1 MSTIW
6 LLASSTFEEARRRK
20 ILLVFLF
27 GALAIMLMGMAFGA
41 LTPARD
47 LNVTKSLGLGVISLA
62 GVFISIILY
71 ITLIPAEIERRTIY
85 SILSKPV
92 QRYQYLTGKFLGGLM
107 TVLANIA
114 LMGLFFLVIMTA
126 KQIQYIHT
134 GDSRLT
140 VAQVDTALLKNLLMI
155 FLQMTL
161 LGAVAMF
168 FSVFLPPVVNFFV
181 TFGVWLL
188 GTSGVLS
195 PGGPLGF
202 LHLHLLMP
210 NFGNYATQNPFI
222 NPGVPVTQE
231 PAYMAMTIA
240 YALIYTVL
248 LLLLGTVIFDR
259 REV

>member
-1 MSTIW
+1 MNTIW
-6 LLASSTFEEARRRK
+6 LLATSTFGEAIRRK

-27 GALAIMLMGMAFGA
+27 GGLAIMLMGMAFGA
-41 LTPARD
+41 LTPTRD

-107 TVLANIA
+107 TVLTNIA
-114 LMGLFFLVIMTA
+114 LMGIIFLVILTA
-126 KQIQYIHT
+126 KLIQY
-134 GDSRLT
+134 GQP
-140 VAQVDTALLKNLLMI
+140 VAATDIGLLKNLLMI

-168 FSVFLPPVVNFFV
+168 FSVFLPPVVSFFL
-181 TFGVWLL
+181 TFGVWLM
-188 GTSGVLS
+188 GSGMLPTTGVFGL
-195 PGGPLGF
+195 
-202 LHLHLLMP
+202 LHYVVP
-210 NFGNYATQNPFI
+210 NFSNNAIQNPWI
-222 NPGVPVTQE
+222 NPSVHVVQE
-231 PAYMAMTIA
+231 PAYIGMSIL
-240 YALIYTVL
+240 YALLYTAL
-248 LLLLGTVIFDR
+248 LLMAGTVVFDR

>member
-1 MSTIW
+1 MNTIW
-6 LLASSTFEEARRRK
+6 LLASSTFGEAIRRK

-27 GALAIMLMGMAFGA
+27 GGLGIFPMGSAFGA
-41 LTPARD
+41 LAPSRD

-92 QRYQYLTGKFLGGLM
+92 QRYEYLTGKYLGGLA
-107 TVLANIA
+107 TVLSNIV
-114 LMGLFFLVIMTA
+114 LMGIVFVVMMAAKLVQYHEPVGLTLLGLGKNVLAIFF
-126 KQIQYIHT
+126 
-134 GDSRLT
+134 
-140 VAQVDTALLKNLLMI
+140 
-155 FLQMTL
+155 QMML

-181 TFGVWLL
+181 TFGVWLI
-188 GTSGVLS
+188 GTSSLITQT
-195 PGGPLGF
+195 GPLSF
-202 LHLHLLMP
+202 LHYLWP
-210 NFGNYATQNPFI
+210 NFVNYSIQNPFI
-222 NPGVPVTQE
+222 NPGVHVYQE
-231 PAYMAMTIA
+231 PLYLGYVVV

-248 LLLLGTVIFDR
+248 LLLAGTLIFDR

>member
-1 MSTIW
+1 MNTIW

-27 GALAIMLMGMAFGA
+27 GALAIMLMGTAFGA

-71 ITLIPAEIERRTIY
+71 ITLIPTEIERRTIY
-85 SILSKPV
+85 SVLSKPV
-92 QRYQYLTGKFLGGLM
+92 QRYQYITGKFLGGLM

-114 LMGLFFLVIMTA
+114 LMGIIFLAILTA
-126 KQIQYIHT
+126 KLVQYHQP
-134 GDSRLT
+134 
-140 VAQVDTALLKNLLMI
+140 VAATDLALVKNLLMI

-168 FSVFLPPVVNFFV
+168 FSVFLPPVVNFFA

-188 GTSGVLS
+188 GTSGALS

-202 LHLHLLMP
+202 LHLHFLIP
-210 NFGNYATQNPFI
+210 NFGNYAIQNPFI
-222 NPGVPVTQE
+222 NPSVHVTQE
-231 PAYMAMTIA
+231 PVYMGLTAA
-240 YALIYTVL
+240 YALVYTVL
-248 LLLLGTVIFDR
+248 LLMLGTVIFDR

>member
-1 MSTIW
+1 MTSPLSTIW
-6 LLASSTFEEARRRK
+6 LLAASTFEEARRRK

-92 QRYQYLTGKFLGGLM
+92 QRYQYVSGKFLGGLM

-114 LMGLFFLVIMTA
+114 LMGVIFLAILTA
-126 KQIQYIHT
+126 KLHQYNQPILPA
-134 GDSRLT
+134 DM
-140 VAQVDTALLKNLLMI
+140 ALVKNLLMI
-155 FLQMTL
+155 FLMMTL

-195 PGGPLGF
+195 EGGPLGF
-202 LHLHLLMP
+202 LHLLVP
-210 NFGNYATQNPFI
+210 NFGNYAIQNPFI
-222 NPGVPVTQE
+222 NPTVPVTQE
-231 PAYMAMTIA
+231 PAYLGMTVA
-240 YALIYTVL
+240 YALVYTVL
-248 LLLLGTVIFDR
+248 LLMAGTVIFDR

>member
-1 MSTIW
+1 MNTIW
-6 LLASSTFEEARRRK
+6 LLASSTFGEAVRRK

-41 LTPARD
+41 LTPSRD

-92 QRYQYLTGKFLGGLM
+92 QRSQYLCGKYLGGLL

-114 LMGLFFLVIMTA
+114 LMGVIFLGITTV
-126 KQIQYIHT
+126 KLIQY
-134 GDSRLT
+134 GQP
-140 VAQVDTALLKNLLMI
+140 VAPAEAGLLKNLLMI
-155 FLQMTL
+155 FFQMAL

-168 FSVFLPPVVNFFV
+168 FSVFLPPVINFFV

-188 GTSGVLS
+188 GSGLFLKAA
-195 PGGPLGF
+195 GPFAF
-202 LHLHLLMP
+202 LHYLVP
-210 NFGNYATQNPFI
+210 NFGDFNIQNPFI
-222 NPGVPVTQE
+222 NPGVQVIQE
-231 PAYMAMTIA
+231 PAYIA
-240 YALIYTVL
+240 YTILYSVLYIIALLTA
-248 LLLLGTVIFDR
+248 GTVIFDR

>member
-1 MSTIW
+1 MNPIW

-71 ITLIPAEIERRTIY
+71 ITLIPTEIERRTIY
-85 SILSKPV
+85 SVLSKPV

-114 LMGLFFLVIMTA
+114 LMGVIFLAILTA
-126 KQIQYIHT
+126 KLLQYHQPVLPA
-134 GDSRLT
+134 DL
-140 VAQVDTALLKNLLMI
+140 ALVKNLLMI

-188 GTSGVLS
+188 GTSGVLG
-195 PGGPLGF
+195 PNGPLGF
-202 LHLHLLMP
+202 LHLLVP
-210 NFGNYATQNPFI
+210 NFGNYAIQNPFI
-222 NPGVPVTQE
+222 NPSVHVSQE
-231 PAYMAMTIA
+231 PAYMALTAA
-240 YALIYTVL
+240 YALIYTVIL
-248 LLLLGTVIFDR
+248 LMAGTVIFDR

>member
-1 MSTIW
+1 MNTIW
-6 LLASSTFEEARRRK
+6 LLASSTFGEAIRRK

-27 GALAIMLMGMAFGA
+27 GGLAIMLMGMAFGA
-41 LTPARD
+41 LTPTRD

-71 ITLIPAEIERRTIY
+71 ITLIPTEIERRTIY

-107 TVLANIA
+107 TVLANLS
-114 LMGLFFLVIMTA
+114 LMGLIFLVILTA
-126 KQIQYIHT
+126 KLIQYNQPVLPADL
-134 GDSRLT
+134 G
-140 VAQVDTALLKNLLMI
+140 LLKNLLMI

-168 FSVFLPPVVNFFV
+168 FSVFLPPVVSFFV

-188 GTSGVLS
+188 GSGLL
-195 PGGPLGF
+195 PAEGP
-202 LHLHLLMP
+202 LHLLHYVVP
-210 NFGNYATQNPFI
+210 NFSNDAIQNPWI
-222 NPGVPVTQE
+222 NPSVVVTQE
-231 PAYMAMTIA
+231 PAYIA
-240 YALIYTVL
+240 LNIFYALLYTAL
-248 LLLLGTVIFDR
+248 LLIAGTVVFDR

>member
-1 MSTIW
+1 MNTIW
-6 LLASSTFEEARRRK
+6 LLASSTFGEAIRRK

-27 GALAIMLMGMAFGA
+27 GGLAIMLMGMAFGA
-41 LTPARD
+41 LTPTRD

-107 TVLANIA
+107 TVLSNIA
-114 LMGLFFLVIMTA
+114 LMGVIFLAILTA
-126 KQIQYIHT
+126 KLIQYHQP
-134 GDSRLT
+134 
-140 VAQVDTALLKNLLMI
+140 VAYTDLALLKNLLMI
-155 FLQMTL
+155 FLEMTL

-168 FSVFLPPVVNFFV
+168 FSVFLPPVVSFFV

-188 GTSGVLS
+188 GTSGLLNQ
-195 PGGPLGF
+195 GGPLGF
-202 LHLHLLMP
+202 LHLLIP
-210 NFGNYATQNPFI
+210 NFGNYAIQNPFI
-222 NPGVPVTQE
+222 NPNVHVIQE
-231 PAYMAMTIA
+231 PTYIVLTAF
-240 YALIYTVL
+240 YALFYTVIL
-248 LLLLGTVIFDR
+248 LMAGTVIFDR

>member
-1 MSTIW
+1 MNTIW

-41 LTPARD
+41 LSPSRD

-71 ITLIPAEIERRTIY
+71 ISLIPAEIERRTIY

-92 QRYQYLTGKFLGGLM
+92 ERYQYLTGKFLGGLM

-114 LMGLFFLVIMTA
+114 LMGVIFLVILIA
-126 KQIQYIHT
+126 KLVEYHQPI
-134 GDSRLT
+134 GPAVSG
-140 VAQVDTALLKNLLMI
+140 LLKNLLMV
-155 FLQMTL
+155 FFQMTL

-168 FSVFLPPVVNFFV
+168 FSVFLPPVVSFFV
-181 TFGVWLL
+181 TFGIWLL
-188 GTSGVLS
+188 GSSGLLNT
-195 PGGPLGF
+195 GGPLGF
-202 LHLHLLMP
+202 LHLLVP
-210 NFGNYATQNPFI
+210 NFGNYNIQNPFI
-222 NPGVPVTQE
+222 NPGVHVSQE
-231 PAYMAMTIA
+231 PAYLLLNIV
-240 YALIYTVL
+240 YALIYTVIL
-248 LLLLGTVIFDR
+248 LMAGTVIFDR

>member
-6 LLASSTFEEARRRK
+6 LLAASTFEEARRRK

-114 LMGLFFLVIMTA
+114 LMGVIFLAILTA
-126 KQIQYIHT
+126 KLVQYHQP
-134 GDSRLT
+134 
-140 VAQVDTALLKNLLMI
+140 VAPADTALVKNLLMI

-188 GTSGVLS
+188 GTSGLLS
-195 PGGPLGF
+195 PGEPLGF
-202 LHLHLLMP
+202 LHLLAP
-210 NFGNYATQNPFI
+210 NFGNYAIQNPFI
-222 NPGVPVTQE
+222 NPSVHVTQE
-231 PAYMAMTIA
+231 PAYLALTVV
-240 YALIYTVL
+240 YALLYTVIL
-248 LLLLGTVIFDR
+248 LMAGTVIFDR

>member
-114 LMGLFFLVIMTA
+114 LMGVIFLVILTA
-126 KQIQYIHT
+126 KLVQYHQP
-134 GDSRLT
+134 
-140 VAQVDTALLKNLLMI
+140 VASADMALVKNLLMI

-188 GTSGVLS
+188 GTSGLLNS
-195 PGGPLGF
+195 GGALGF
-202 LHLHLLMP
+202 LHLLVP
-210 NFGNYATQNPFI
+210 NFGNYAIQNPFI
-222 NPGVPVTQE
+222 NPSVHVTQE
-231 PAYMAMTIA
+231 PAYLTLTAV
-240 YALIYTVL
+240 YALLYTIIL
-248 LLLLGTVIFDR
+248 LMAGTVIFDR

>member
-1 MSTIW
+1 MNPIW

-71 ITLIPAEIERRTIY
+71 ITLIPTEIERRTIY

-114 LMGLFFLVIMTA
+114 LMGVIFLAI
-126 KQIQYIHT
+126 
-134 GDSRLT
+134 LT
-140 VAQVDTALLKNLLMI
+140 LKLHEYNQPILSADLALGKNLLMI

-188 GTSGVLS
+188 GTSGALGE
-195 PGGPLGF
+195 GGPLGF
-202 LHLHLLMP
+202 LHLHLLVP
-210 NFGNYATQNPFI
+210 NFGNYAVQNPFI
-222 NPGVPVTQE
+222 NPSVHVSQE
-231 PAYMAMTIA
+231 PAYLGLSAA
-240 YALIYTVL
+240 YALIYTL
-248 LLLLGTVIFDR
+248 LLLMAGTVIFDR

>member
-1 MSTIW
+1 MNTIW
-6 LLASSTFEEARRRK
+6 LLATSTFGEAIRRK

-27 GALAIMLMGMAFGA
+27 GGLAIMLMGMAFGA
-41 LTPARD
+41 LTPTRD

-107 TVLANIA
+107 TVLTNIA
-114 LMGLFFLVIMTA
+114 LMGMIFLVILTA
-126 KQIQYIHT
+126 KLIQY
-134 GDSRLT
+134 GEP
-140 VAQVDTALLKNLLMI
+140 VAATDLGLLKNLLMI

-168 FSVFLPPVVNFFV
+168 FSVFLPPVVSFFL
-181 TFGVWLL
+181 TFGVWLM
-188 GTSGVLS
+188 GSGLL
-195 PGGPLGF
+195 PTTGF
-202 LHLHLLMP
+202 FGLLHYIVP
-210 NFGNYATQNPFI
+210 NFSNNAIQNPWI
-222 NPGVPVTQE
+222 NPSVHVVHE
-231 PAYMAMTIA
+231 PAYLGMSVL
-240 YALIYTVL
+240 YALLYTTL
-248 LLLLGTVIFDR
+248 LLIAGTVVFDR

>member
-1 MSTIW
+1 MNTIW
-6 LLASSTFEEARRRK
+6 LLASSTFGEAIRRK

-27 GALAIMLMGMAFGA
+27 GGLAIMLMGMAFGA
-41 LTPARD
+41 LTPTRD

-107 TVLANIA
+107 TVLTNIT
-114 LMGLFFLVIMTA
+114 LMGVIFLAILTA
-126 KQIQYIHT
+126 KLVQYGQPVLPT
-134 GDSRLT
+134 DL
-140 VAQVDTALLKNLLMI
+140 ALLKNLMMI
-155 FLQMTL
+155 FFQMTL

-168 FSVFLPPVVNFFV
+168 FSVFLPTVVSFFL

-188 GTSGVLS
+188 GSGLLPS
-195 PGGPLGF
+195 TGPLHF
-202 LHLHLLMP
+202 LHLLVP
-210 NFGNYATQNPFI
+210 NFGNYTIQNAFV
-222 NPGVPVTQE
+222 NPGVTVTQE
-231 PAYMAMTIA
+231 PAYILLTVI
-240 YALIYTVL
+240 YALVYTAL
-248 LLLLGTVIFDR
+248 LLVAGTAIFDR

>member
-6 LLASSTFEEARRRK
+6 LLASSTFGEAIRRK

-27 GALAIMLMGMAFGA
+27 GGLAIMLMGMAFGA
-41 LTPARD
+41 LSPTRD

-107 TVLANIA
+107 TVLTNIA
-114 LMGLFFLVIMTA
+114 LMGAIFLAILTA
-126 KQIQYIHT
+126 KLHQYEQPI
-134 GDSRLT
+134 GLT
-140 VAQVDTALLKNLLMI
+140 DLALLKNLLMI
-155 FLQMTL
+155 FLELTL

-168 FSVFLPPVVNFFV
+168 FSTFLPPVVSFFV

-188 GTSGVLS
+188 GTSPWLS
-195 PGGPLGF
+195 AGGPLGF
-202 LHLHLLMP
+202 LHYLVP
-210 NFGNYATQNPFI
+210 NFGNYAIQNPFI
-222 NPGVPVTQE
+222 NPGVSVSQE
-231 PAYMAMTIA
+231 PSYIGLTIV
-240 YALIYTVL
+240 YALLYTVIL
-248 LLLLGTVIFDR
+248 LMAGTAIFDR

>member
-1 MSTIW
+1 MNTIW
-6 LLASSTFEEARRRK
+6 LLASSTFGEAIRRK

-27 GALAIMLMGMAFGA
+27 GGIGIMLMGMAFSSLEA
-41 LTPARD
+41 SRD

-71 ITLIPAEIERRTIY
+71 ITLIPVEIERRTIY

-107 TVLANIA
+107 TVLVNIA
-114 LMGLFFLVIMTA
+114 LMGVIFLILLTL
-126 KQIQYIHT
+126 KQLQYSAS
-134 GDSRLT
+134 GESRLT
-140 VAQVDTALLKNLLMI
+140 VAAVDLALAKNIFMI
-155 FLQMTL
+155 FLEMTL

-188 GTSGVLS
+188 GTSGILNH
-195 PGGPLGF
+195 GGPLGF
-202 LHLHLLMP
+202 LHLLVP
-210 NFGNYATQNPFI
+210 NFVNYAIQNPFI
-222 NPGVPVTQE
+222 NPSVHVTQE
-231 PAYMAMTIA
+231 PTYIAYSAL
-240 YALIYTVL
+240 YALIYTIIL
-248 LLLLGTVIFDR
+248 LMAGTVIFDR

>member
-1 MSTIW
+1 MNTIW
-6 LLASSTFEEARRRK
+6 LLAYSTYEEARRRK

-27 GALAIMLMGMAFGA
+27 GGFAIMLMGMAFGA
-41 LTPARD
+41 LTPTRD

-71 ITLIPAEIERRTIY
+71 ISLIPVEIERRTIY

-107 TVLANIA
+107 TVLLNIS
-114 LMGLFFLVIMTA
+114 LMGVIFLAILTA
-126 KQIQYIHT
+126 KLIQYGQPVVPT
-134 GDSRLT
+134 DL
-140 VAQVDTALLKNLLMI
+140 ALLKNLLMI

-168 FSVFLPPVVNFFV
+168 FSVFLPPVVSFFV

-188 GTSGVLS
+188 GTSGLLNQ
-195 PGGPLGF
+195 GGALGF
-202 LHLHLLMP
+202 LHLLVP
-210 NFGNYATQNPFI
+210 NFGDYAIQNPFI
-222 NPGVPVTQE
+222 NPSVTVTHE
-231 PAYMAMTIA
+231 PAYIVLTII
-240 YALIYTVL
+240 YALLYTIL
-248 LLLLGTVIFDR
+248 LLMAGTVIFDR

>member
-6 LLASSTFEEARRRK
+6 LLAASTFEEARRRK

-41 LTPARD
+41 LQPSRD

-92 QRYQYLTGKFLGGLM
+92 QRYQYVTGKFLGGLM

-126 KQIQYIHT
+126 KQVQYIHS

-140 VAQVDTALLKNLLMI
+140 VPQVDLALLKNLMMI
-155 FLQMTL
+155 FFQLTL

-202 LHLHLLMP
+202 LHLLVP
-210 NFGNYATQNPFI
+210 NFGNYAIQNSFI
-222 NPGVPVTQE
+222 NPSVPVTQE
-231 PAYMAMTIA
+231 PAYLALTVV
-240 YALIYTVL
+240 YALLYTVIL
-248 LLLLGTVIFDR
+248 LMAGTVIFDR

>member
-1 MSTIW
+1 MNTIW
-6 LLASSTFEEARRRK
+6 LLASSTFGEAIRRK

-27 GALAIMLMGMAFGA
+27 GGIGIMLMGMAFSA
-41 LTPARD
+41 LEASRD

-107 TVLANIA
+107 TVLVNIT
-114 LMGLFFLVIMTA
+114 LMGIIFLVLLTA
-126 KQIQYIHT
+126 KQLQYNST
-134 GDSRLT
+134 GESRLT
-140 VAQVDTALLKNLLMI
+140 VAAVDLALIKNLVMI
-155 FLQMTL
+155 FLEMTL

-168 FSVFLPPVVNFFV
+168 FSVFLPPVVNFFL

-188 GTSGVLS
+188 GTSGILNH
-195 PGGPLGF
+195 GGPLGF
-202 LHLHLLMP
+202 LHLLIP
-210 NFGNYATQNPFI
+210 NFVNYAIQNPFI
-222 NPGVPVTQE
+222 NPSVHVTQE
-231 PAYMAMTIA
+231 PTYIGLSAV
-240 YALIYTVL
+240 YAVLYTVIL
-248 LLLLGTVIFDR
+248 LMLGTVIFDR

>member
-1 MSTIW
+1 MNTIW
-6 LLASSTFEEARRRK
+6 LLASSTFGEAIRRK

-27 GALAIMLMGMAFGA
+27 GGLAIMLMGMAFGA
-41 LTPARD
+41 LTPTRD

-114 LMGLFFLVIMTA
+114 LMGVIFFVILTA
-126 KQIQYIHT
+126 KLIQY
-134 GDSRLT
+134 GQP
-140 VAQVDTALLKNLLMI
+140 VAPTDLGLLKNLLMI

-168 FSVFLPPVVNFFV
+168 FSVFLPPVVSFFV
-181 TFGVWLL
+181 TFGIWLL
-188 GTSGVLS
+188 GTSGYLNQ
-195 PGGPLGF
+195 GGPLGF
-202 LHLHLLMP
+202 LHFLVP
-210 NFGNYATQNPFI
+210 NFGNYAIQNPFI
-222 NPGVPVTQE
+222 NPGVSVSHE
-231 PAYMAMTIA
+231 PAYIA
-240 YALIYTVL
+240 LAVVYALLYTAVL
-248 LLLLGTVIFDR
+248 LMAGTVIFDR